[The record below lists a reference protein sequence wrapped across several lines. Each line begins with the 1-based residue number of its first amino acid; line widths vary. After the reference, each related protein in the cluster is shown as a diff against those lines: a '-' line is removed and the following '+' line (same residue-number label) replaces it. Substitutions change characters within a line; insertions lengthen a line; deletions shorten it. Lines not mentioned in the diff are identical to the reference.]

1 MNISDALGYNSL
13 RLYSK
18 NSTKYLSNWQ
28 YPNLDVILNQKIV
41 GLAGVA
47 TVDPPEKPRENVP
60 QTQIPVQQLVK
71 KM

>member
-47 TVDPPEKPRENVP
+47 TVDPP
-60 QTQIPVQQLVK
+60 
-71 KM
+71 